1 MSKSQRDGM
10 SQTQHDGMS
19 QTQHD
24 GMTEFEFKLLGRSI
38 QGSSLSGVAALIRR
52 LFDFPNHANAL
63 EINWQIFVVQTQA
76 PIPILENAYQAA
88 VHQGFV
94 NIATLE
100 NSTWIT
106 LEENAVQLELNNAGA
121 KLTLHGSNVG
131 LMQCVMVGMIEAI
144 RASGIIPMHTSIA
157 SQNGIGTA
165 FTGESGR
172 GKTTTL
178 IHSLKAGFLPIC
190 EDFAWLEPHSLQ
202 VFGCDRGLR
211 CLPDTLE
218 RVKNLFP
225 NIEPIA
231 FEVDKHLVP
240 FEQLAPRA
248 WQCRL
253 ERLWTLERDLTKPTH
268 LEPLPAAQRVMA
280 LYGATGVP
288 LTAQTRALSVQ
299 HMASLA
305 KRLEIQCLQI
315 GNTVLP
321 F

>member
-1 MSKSQRDGM
+1 
-10 SQTQHDGMS
+10 
-19 QTQHD
+19 
-24 GMTEFEFKLLGRSI
+24 MTEFEFKLLGRRI
-38 QGSSLSGVAALIRR
+38 YGSASVGVVALIRR
-52 LFDFPNHANAL
+52 LFDFPSHAKSL
-63 EINWQIFVVQTQA
+63 ESDWTVQVLFSQTR
-76 PIPILENAYQAA
+76 IPTFENSYQAA
-88 VHQGFV
+88 VHNGFV

-106 LEENAVQLELNNAGA
+106 LEENAVQLELNDSGA
-121 KLTLHGSNVG
+121 RLTLYGSSQG
-131 LMQCVMVGMIEAI
+131 LMQSVMVGMIEAI
-144 RASGIIPMHTSIA
+144 RASGLIPMHTSIA
-157 SQNGIGTA
+157 SKNGVGTA

-178 IHSLKAGFLPIC
+178 IHGIKAGFLPIC
-190 EDFAWLEPHSLQ
+190 EDFAWLEPHSLE

-231 FEVDKHLVP
+231 FEIDKHLVP
-240 FEQLAPRA
+240 FEQLAPRV
-248 WQCRL
+248 WHCRL
-253 ERLWTLERDLTKPTH
+253 ERLWTLERDLTTPTH
-268 LEPLPAAQRVMA
+268 LEALPAAQRVMA

-288 LTAQTRALSVQ
+288 LSTQTRALSVQ

-305 KRLEIQCLQI
+305 KRLEIQRLHI
-315 GNTVLP
+315 GNTALP